1 MSQRSCRDFLGLELV
16 SVKGWEKPDFSKCKK
31 LQYSLIKRSPKVLA
45 PGTSFME
52 DSFSMDQGGGHFQ
65 DDSSTLHL
73 LCTLLHQLHSDHQAL
88 DPRGCGP
95 LL

>member
-16 SVKGWEKPDFSKCKK
+16 FVKGWEKPDFSNCKK
-31 LQYSLIKRSPKVLA
+31 LQYSLIQRSPTFLA
-45 PGTSFME
+45 PGTSFVE
-52 DSFSMDQGGGHFQ
+52 DNFSTGQGGGRVQ
-65 DDSSTLHL
+65 DDSSISHL